1 MKPLY
6 IITSAAII
14 LSLLPTSGCSNKGK
28 NGTERQAATVT
39 DSCQQ
44 SESEEMPEKLSTL
57 SSDIAEGN
65 AKAFAKACSYP
76 IERPYPL
83 RNIADTASM
92 ESYFPVMIDD
102 SIKQVMKSADHRRWH
117 RAGWRGWTLDNGEYL
132 WWDGNLYAVNYI
144 SAAEKAMLK
153 RLADEEM
160 ESLAP
165 GLRKGWRPYFCL
177 IGVDNGSIYRIDKS
191 APKYIADSVSV
202 AGPSDTPDNDN
213 PETECNFRLLIYP
226 KNSDLHTAPADSMCG
241 TMNVEGSA
249 GSRRLYFKNHRGHR
263 AEFAMDMSDDS
274 TPVIVV
280 VNKRDSTA
288 HPVERIYWR
297 DYLAIPR

>member
-1 MKPLY
+1 MKPLS
-6 IITSAAII
+6 IIASIAII
-14 LSLLPTSGCSNKGK
+14 SSAVLTGCSNKK
-28 NGTERQAATVT
+28 RDMTYMQAAKDAAVSSAQAAH
-39 DSCQQ
+39 D
-44 SESEEMPEKLSTL
+44 EAPEELTTL
-57 SSDIAEGN
+57 GEQIAAGN

-102 SIKQVMKSADHRRWH
+102 SIKQVIKSADSSRWH
-117 RAGWRGWTLDNGEYL
+117 NTGWRGWTLDNGEYL
-132 WWDGNLYAVNYI
+132 WWDGDLYAVNYV
-144 SAAEKAMLK
+144 SAAEKALLK

-165 GLRKGWRPYFCL
+165 ELRKGWRPYFCL

-191 APKYIADSVSV
+191 SADSVSSGSV
-202 AGPSDTPDNDN
+202 SDIA
-213 PETECNFRLLIYP
+213 TEASDAYTDADCTYRLLVYT
-226 KNSDLHTAPADSMCG
+226 KNSDLHTTPADSMCG

-249 GSRRLYFKNHRGHR
+249 GSRRLYFKNRRGHR
-263 AEFAMDMSDDS
+263 AEFAMDISDDS
-274 TPVIVV
+274 SPAIVIV
-280 VNKRDSTA
+280 NRSDSA
-288 HPVERIYWR
+288 SHPVEHVYWR

>member
-1 MKPLY
+1 M
-6 IITSAAII
+6 
-14 LSLLPTSGCSNKGK
+14 
-28 NGTERQAATVT
+28 QAAKDAAVSGAQVAH
-39 DSCQQ
+39 D
-44 SESEEMPEKLSTL
+44 EALEKLTTL
-57 SSDIAEGN
+57 GEQIAAGN

-83 RNIADTASM
+83 RNISDTTSM

-102 SIKQVMKSADHRRWH
+102 SIKQAIKSADRSRWH
-117 RAGWRGWTLDNGEYL
+117 NTGWRGWTLDNGEYL
-132 WWDGNLYAVNYI
+132 WWDGDLYAVNYV
-144 SAAEKAMLK
+144 SAAEKALLK

-165 GLRKGWRPYFCL
+165 ELRKGWRPYFCL

-191 APKYIADSVSV
+191 SADSVSSGSV
-202 AGPSDTPDNDN
+202 SDIAAEANNAYTDTDC
-213 PETECNFRLLIYP
+213 TYRLLVYT

-249 GSRRLYFKNHRGHR
+249 GSRRLYFKNQRGHR
-263 AEFAMDMSDDS
+263 AEFAMDISDDS
-274 TPVIVV
+274 SPAIVII
-280 VNKRDSTA
+280 NRSDSA
-288 HPVERIYWR
+288 SHPVEHVYWR

>member
-1 MKPLY
+1 M
-6 IITSAAII
+6 
-14 LSLLPTSGCSNKGK
+14 
-28 NGTERQAATVT
+28 QAAKDAAVSSAQAAH
-39 DSCQQ
+39 D
-44 SESEEMPEKLSTL
+44 EAPEELTTL
-57 SSDIAEGN
+57 GEQIAAGN

-102 SIKQVMKSADHRRWH
+102 SIKQVIKSADSSRWH
-117 RAGWRGWTLDNGEYL
+117 NTGWRGWTLDNGEYL
-132 WWDGNLYAVNYI
+132 WWDGDLYAVNYV
-144 SAAEKAMLK
+144 SAAEKALLK

-165 GLRKGWRPYFCL
+165 ELRKGWRPYFCL

-191 APKYIADSVSV
+191 SADSVSTGSV
-202 AGPSDTPDNDN
+202 SDIA
-213 PETECNFRLLIYP
+213 TEANNAYTDTDCTYRLLVYT

-249 GSRRLYFKNHRGHR
+249 GSRRLYFKNRRGHR
-263 AEFAMDMSDDS
+263 AEFAMDISDDS
-274 TPVIVV
+274 SPAIVIV
-280 VNKRDSTA
+280 NRNDSA
-288 HPVERIYWR
+288 SHPVEHVYWR